1 MTDTQKRIT
10 RWVASAFTSLLFAG
24 LLWTGRI
31 EAMWGVI
38 GIVFAVSTALGVE
51 LNEISKSGIDFDG
64 SDGCGG

>member
-10 RWVASAFTSLLFAG
+10 RWIASAFASLLFAG

-31 EAMWGVI
+31 DAMWGVI

-51 LNEISKSGIDFDG
+51 LNEISKFGIDFNDTTEE
-64 SDGCGG
+64 